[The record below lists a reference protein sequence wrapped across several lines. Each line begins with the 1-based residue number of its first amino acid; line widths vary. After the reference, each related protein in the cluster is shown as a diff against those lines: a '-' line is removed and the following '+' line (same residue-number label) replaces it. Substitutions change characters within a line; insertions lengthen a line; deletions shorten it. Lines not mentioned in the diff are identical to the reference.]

1 MPADGRVHFWSLA
14 RGVLPLLTRLP
25 QVLHGYRLSRTGQV
39 ERRLSIGRILE
50 RNARRWPEH
59 PALRFEGR
67 DLSHRQLNAQANRM
81 ARLLA
86 HHGIGH
92 GDRVGIL
99 MENRP
104 ELIFCVAAVVKL
116 GAVAVV
122 HNCRLPA
129 PSLAHCMRLAPSR
142 AFLVGQELRPVFEQ
156 VKRTFEPSSESTS
169 ARRDGAPVETFW
181 VADGPDATLRPDDPD
196 LLEQARDFADD
207 NLSQTAEVKLGDP
220 CFYVFTSGTTGLPK
234 AAVIKHIRWIK
245 AMGAFGHM
253 ALRLKP
259 GQVLY
264 NVLPFYHGTA
274 LAVGWSACAAT
285 GACLGIGRRFSASHF
300 WAEMRAMKAVGFV
313 YIGELCRFLINQ
325 PASDD
330 DRNHDAI
337 VMVGN
342 GLRPDIWNAF
352 KQRFGIRRVHELYGA
367 SEANI
372 AFFNI
377 FNQDRTIGFCP
388 ADYALVACDRH
399 SGEAVR
405 NARGRL
411 DRVGPGRIGLL
422 LGKVT
427 GSYPFDGYTD
437 RQASEAR
444 LIRDAFEP
452 GDCWFN
458 TGDLLRDIG
467 YRHARFVDRLGDTY
481 RWRGENVATT
491 EVEAVAMA
499 LPAIA
504 EAVAY
509 GVQIPGCEGRAGM
522 LAFRLT
528 GVVDGRRDERPDE
541 PGAVEQLEA
550 QFKECLPEY
559 AIPVFLRRVEQVD
572 ATQTF
577 KFIRRD
583 LVDEGFDIVRIDSPV
598 WIRLAERPGYQRLTE
613 ERLQQLR
620 QGELGF

>member
-1 MPADGRVHFWSLA
+1 MPADGRIHFASLA
-14 RGVLPLLTRLP
+14 RGALPLLLRLP
-25 QVLHGYRLSRTGQV
+25 QVLHGYRLTRTGEV
-39 ERRLSIGRILE
+39 GRRLSIGRILE
-50 RNARRWPEH
+50 RNARRWPEY
-59 PALRFEGR
+59 PALRYQGS
-67 DLSHRQLNAQANRM
+67 DLSHEQLNARANQV

-86 HHGIGH
+86 HHGVGR
-92 GDRVGIL
+92 GDRVGVL

-104 ELIFCVAAVVKL
+104 ELIVCVASIVKL

-129 PSLAHCMRLAPSR
+129 PSLAQCMRLAPAR
-142 AFLVGQELRPVFEQ
+142 TFVVGQELQPVFEQ
-156 VKRTFEPSSESTS
+156 VDRSRAGQVPVSTGIF
-169 ARRDGAPVETFW
+169 R
-181 VADGPDATLRPDDPD
+181 VADGSDTPSSPDNPD
-196 LLEQARDFADD
+196 LLELSRSFADD
-207 NLSQTAEVKLGDP
+207 NLPETATVKLGDP

-234 AAVIKHIRWIK
+234 AAVIKHIRWVK

-300 WAEMRAMKAVGFV
+300 WDEMRAMKATGFV

-325 PASDD
+325 PRRED
-330 DRNHDAI
+330 DRDHDAT

-342 GLRPDIWNAF
+342 GLRPDIWHAF

-377 FNQDRTIGFCP
+377 FNQNCTIGFCP
-388 ADYALVACDRH
+388 ADYALVSCDRH
-399 SGEAVR
+399 TGEATR

-411 DRVGPGRIGLL
+411 ERVGPGGTGLL

-427 GSYPFDGYTD
+427 DSYPFDGYTD

-481 RWRGENVATT
+481 RWHGENVATT

-499 LPAIA
+499 AESIA

-509 GVQIPGCEGRAGM
+509 GVRIPGCEGRAGM
-522 LAFRLT
+522 LAFRLADE
-528 GVVDGRRDERPDE
+528 VDEAR
-541 PGAVEQLEA
+541 AVEQLTQ
-550 QFKECLPEY
+550 QFRQSLAEY
-559 AIPVFLRRVEQVD
+559 AIPVFLRRVDQVD

-577 KFIRRD
+577 KFIKRD
-583 LVDEGFDIVRIDSPV
+583 LVEEGFDIAQISQPV
-598 WIRLAERPGYQRLTE
+598 WIRLPDRPDDGYQRLTPDM
-613 ERLQQLR
+613 LR
-620 QGELGF
+620 QLESGALGF